1 MTSQSEVRQPV
12 TLLRS
17 PQPGGVEAEFTGG
30 SWEPLDVRSVVAGL
44 VAEVVARP
52 APTVGRRTDGAS
64 LLHAGRVNAVMA
76 ESGGAKTWVAFEI
89 ARQELGDEA
98 TARRAYLRSNP

>member
-17 PQPGGVEAEFTGG
+17 PQPGGVEAEPTGG